1 MEYIESSLDVGEHSE
16 LVPATSNKNYIGYF
30 LGGGST
36 PEEAAASVEHALSL
50 IRIETA
56 SIQQVQSI

>member
-1 MEYIESSLDVGEHSE
+1 MESIESSLDVGEHSE

-36 PEEAAASVEHALSL
+36 PEEAGIGRACAF
-50 IRIETA
+50 INPN
-56 SIQQVQSI
+56 